1 MEHFA
6 RDCKL
11 RLRQENRHSHN
22 NSKFQNAKVLKRVT
36 LNTLHYLNCEVVVFR
51 REGRTEGEVKRSLFK
66 NWGWGKKWP
75 VLWLYFDFFNLL
87 ISFLKWWGVAL
98 MAISNNGT
106 NPPLQLLCG
115 VSTLGVRPGVTKT
128 STRKGLNILKAGSSC
143 FYLRK
148 VMALRQK
155 I

>member
-1 MEHFA
+1 
-6 RDCKL
+6 
-11 RLRQENRHSHN
+11 
-22 NSKFQNAKVLKRVT
+22 
-36 LNTLHYLNCEVVVFR
+36 
-51 REGRTEGEVKRSLFK
+51 
-66 NWGWGKKWP
+66 

-143 FYLRK
+143 FYVQK
-148 VMALRQK
+148 VMALRKKINIILETFSNAWKLKNKIIETDLIFQK
-155 I
+155 ILLYLFSIIRLHLGR